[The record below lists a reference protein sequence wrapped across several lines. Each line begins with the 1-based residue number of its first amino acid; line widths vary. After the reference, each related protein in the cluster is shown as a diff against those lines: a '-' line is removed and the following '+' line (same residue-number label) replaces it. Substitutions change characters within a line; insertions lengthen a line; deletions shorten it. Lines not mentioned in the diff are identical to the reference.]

1 MILVEHLTKRYG
13 DKNAVDDISF
23 TVAEGETLVLLGTS
37 GCGKTTT
44 LKMLNRL
51 IEPTSGSITIDG
63 RDVGERPVHELRR
76 DIGYVIQDTG
86 LFPHYTIG
94 ENMALVPRLLGW
106 EASRIQ
112 QRTRELLTMLRLP
125 DSYLNQYPD
134 ALSGGQRQRIGLA
147 RALAADPPVVLMD
160 EPFGALDPVTR
171 VGIRREFRRL
181 DALQRKTI
189 VLVTHDVA
197 EAFELGDRI
206 CLMDQGRIQQ
216 IGLPKELLRKPAND
230 FVRTFFADQRLNLQL
245 QTTLVEDIVPYFRQP
260 AEWPMTMPVGEVLNQ
275 LTDTRLGK
283 ALAAKLLVA
292 FGQYMTHQPL

>member
-1 MILVEHLTKRYG
+1 MIEVEHLTKRFG
-13 DKNAVDDISF
+13 NTKAVDDVSF

-51 IEPTSGSITIDG
+51 IEPTSGTIRING
-63 RDVGERPVHELRR
+63 TDVGGRPVHELRR

-94 ENMALVPRLLGW
+94 ENIATVPRLLGW
-106 EASRIQ
+106 DTTRIQ
-112 QRTRELLTMLRLP
+112 QRTRELLAMLRLP
-125 DSYLNQYPD
+125 ESYLNQFPD
-134 ALSGGQRQRIGLA
+134 QLSGGQRQRVGLA

-197 EAFELGDRI
+197 EAFDLGDRI

-216 IGLPKELLRKPAND
+216 IGPPKDFLTKPANK
-230 FVRTFFADQRLNLQL
+230 FVRSFFADQRLNLQL
-245 QTTLVEDIVPYFRQP
+245 QTITVQDITPHLTYP
-260 AEWPMTMPVGEVLNQ
+260 AGWPLTTSVADVLNGLDETSSGRAQ
-275 LTDTRLGK
+275 SADVMTALGQ
-283 ALAAKLLVA
+283 
-292 FGQYMTHQPL
+292 FMSHQTV

>member
-1 MILVEHLTKRYG
+1 MIRVRDLTKQYG
-13 DKNAVDDISF
+13 DKNAVDGVSF
-23 TVAEGETLVLLGTS
+23 DVAAGETLVLLGTS

-51 IEPTSGSITIDG
+51 VEPTAGSIAIDG
-63 RDVGERPVHELRR
+63 RDIGERPLHELRR

-86 LFPHYTIG
+86 LLPHYTIG
-94 ENMALVPRLLGW
+94 ENIATVPRLLGW
-106 EASRIQ
+106 DANRIR

-125 DSYLNQYPD
+125 DSYLNRYPD
-134 ALSGGQRQRIGLA
+134 ELSGGQRQRVGLA
-147 RALAADPPVVLMD
+147 RALAADPPVILMD

-216 IGLPKELLRKPAND
+216 MGPPKELLSKPANG
-230 FVRTFFADQRLNLQL
+230 FVRDFFADQRLNLQL
-245 QTTLVEDIVPYFRQP
+245 QTTMVQDILPYFP
-260 AEWPMTMPVGEVLNQ
+260 HPSAWPPTMPVGEVLNQ
-275 LTDTRLGK
+275 LTDTKLGN
-283 ALAAKLLVA
+283 ALAAEVLLA
-292 FGQYMTHQPL
+292 LGQYMTHQAA

>member
-1 MILVEHLTKRYG
+1 MIRVEHLTKRYG
-13 DKNAVDDISF
+13 TRNAVDDVSF
-23 TVAEGETLVLLGTS
+23 AVAEGETLVLLGTS

-51 IEPTSGSITIDG
+51 IEPTAGTITMAG
-63 RDVGERPVHELRR
+63 RAIEARPAHELRR

-94 ENMALVPRLLGW
+94 ENIATVPRLLRW
-106 EASRIQ
+106 SPERIR
-112 QRTRELLTMLRLP
+112 QRTHELMAMLRLS
-125 DSYLNQYPD
+125 DSYLTQYPD
-134 ALSGGQRQRIGLA
+134 ALSGGQRQRVGLA

-181 DALQRKTI
+181 EALQRKTI
-189 VLVTHDVA
+189 VLVTHDVT

-216 IGLPKELLRKPAND
+216 IGPPKELLRQPANA
-230 FVRTFFADQRLNLQL
+230 FVQSFFAEQRLILQL
-245 QTTLVEDIVPYFRQP
+245 QTTLLGDIRPFLSHPLDQ
-260 AEWPMTMPVGEVLNQ
+260 ANTMSVGEVLNQ
-275 LTDTRLGK
+275 LAATPANN
-283 ALAAKLLVA
+283 ALSADVLTALSH
-292 FGQYMTHQPL
+292 YMTLPLP

>member
-1 MILVEHLTKRYG
+1 MIRVRNLTKQFG
-13 DKNAVDDISF
+13 DKNAVDDVSF
-23 TVAEGETLVLLGTS
+23 EVAAGETLVLLGTS

-51 IEPTSGSITIDG
+51 VEPTAGSITIDG
-63 RDVGERPVHELRR
+63 RDIGERPLHELRR

-86 LFPHYTIG
+86 LLPHYTIG
-94 ENMALVPRLLGW
+94 ENIATVPRLLGW
-106 EASRIQ
+106 EAKRIR

-125 DSYLNQYPD
+125 DSYLNRYPD
-134 ALSGGQRQRIGLA
+134 ELSGGQRQRVGLA

-216 IGLPKELLRKPAND
+216 MGPPKELLSKPANG
-230 FVRTFFADQRLNLQL
+230 FVRDFFADQRLNLQL
-245 QTTLVEDIVPYFRQP
+245 QTTMVQDILPYFP
-260 AEWPMTMPVGEVLNQ
+260 HPSAWPLTMPVGEVLNQ
-275 LTDTRLGK
+275 LTDTKMGN
-283 ALAAKLLVA
+283 ALAAEVLSAL
-292 FGQYMTHQPL
+292 GQYMTHQAA

>member
-1 MILVEHLTKRYG
+1 MIQVEHLARRFG
-13 DKNAVDDISF
+13 EKNAVDDVSF

-51 IEPTSGSITIDG
+51 IEPTSGTIRINGKDS
-63 RDVGERPVHELRR
+63 EKRPVHELRR

-86 LFPHYTIG
+86 LFPHYTVG
-94 ENMALVPRLLGW
+94 ENIATVPRLLGW
-106 EASRIQ
+106 DATRIQ
-112 QRTRELLTMLRLP
+112 QRTRELLAMLQLP
-125 DSYLNQYPD
+125 ESYLNQFPGQ
-134 ALSGGQRQRIGLA
+134 LSGGQRQRVGLA

-197 EAFELGDRI
+197 EAFDLGDRI
-206 CLMDQGRIQQ
+206 CLMDQGKIQQ
-216 IGLPKELLRKPAND
+216 IGLPKDFLTKPANA
-230 FVRTFFADQRLNLQL
+230 FVRNFFADQRLNLQL
-245 QTTLVEDIVPYFRQP
+245 QTTLIEDVLPYFP
-260 AEWPMTMPVGEVLNQ
+260 HKAEWALAMPVGDVLNQ
-275 LTDTRLGK
+275 LTATRMGN
-283 ALAAKLLVA
+283 ALAADLLAA
-292 FGQYMTHQPL
+292 FGKYITHRGL

>member
-1 MILVEHLTKRYG
+1 MIQVSNLTKQYG
-13 DKNAVDDISF
+13 TANAVDDVSF

-51 IEPTSGSITIDG
+51 IEPTSGRIVISG
-63 RDVGERPVHELRR
+63 RDSRERPVHELRR

-86 LFPHYTIG
+86 LLPHYTIG
-94 ENMALVPRLLGW
+94 ENIATVPRLLGW
-106 EASRIQ
+106 DARRIQ
-112 QRTRELLTMLRLP
+112 ERTRALLAMLRLP
-125 DSYLNQYPD
+125 DSYLQQYPD
-134 ALSGGQRQRIGLA
+134 ALSGGQRQRVGLA

-216 IGLPKELLRKPAND
+216 IGSPKELLNKPAND
-230 FVRTFFADQRLNLQL
+230 FVRSFFADQRLNLYL
-245 QTTLVEDIVPYFRQP
+245 QTTWVQDIADYFPYP
-260 AEWPMTMPVGEVLNQ
+260 VEWPPTMPVAEVLNQ
-275 LTDTRLGK
+275 LTDTKTGN
-283 ALAAKLLVA
+283 ALAAEVLVA
-292 FGQYMTHQPL
+292 VSRYMTRQAV

>member
-1 MILVEHLTKRYG
+1 MIQVENLTRQYG
-13 DKNAVDDISF
+13 DRNVVDRVSF
-23 TVAEGETLVLLGTS
+23 SVAEGETLVLLGTS

-51 IEPTSGSITIDG
+51 IEPTSGTIQVNGSDI
-63 RDVGERPVHELRR
+63 RQQPAHVLRR

-94 ENMALVPRLLGW
+94 ENIATVPRLLGW
-106 EASRIQ
+106 SATQIQ
-112 QRTRELLTMLRLP
+112 QRTRELMTLLKLP
-125 DSYLNQYPD
+125 ESYLNQFPD
-134 ALSGGQRQRIGLA
+134 QLSGGQRQRVGLA

-189 VLVTHDVA
+189 VLVTHDVS

-216 IGLPKELLRKPAND
+216 IGLPKELLGKPANE
-230 FVRTFFADQRLNLQL
+230 FVRRFFADQRLNLQL
-245 QTTLVEDIVPYFRQP
+245 QITTVADIVPYFPRKV
-260 AEWPMTMPVGEVLNQ
+260 EWTPTTPVADVLNQ
-275 LTDTRLGK
+275 LTDTKLGN
-283 ALAAKLLVA
+283 ALAAELLSA
-292 FGQYMTHQPL
+292 LGQYMTHQTA

>member
-1 MILVEHLTKRYG
+1 MIQVEHLARRFG
-13 DKNAVDDISF
+13 EKNAVDDVSF

-51 IEPTSGSITIDG
+51 IEPTSGTIRINGKDS
-63 RDVGERPVHELRR
+63 EKRPVHELRR

-86 LFPHYTIG
+86 LFPHYTVG
-94 ENMALVPRLLGW
+94 ENIATVPRLLGW
-106 EASRIQ
+106 DATRIQ
-112 QRTRELLTMLRLP
+112 KRTRELLAMLQLP
-125 DSYLNQYPD
+125 ESYLNQFPGQ
-134 ALSGGQRQRIGLA
+134 LSGGQRQRVGLA

-197 EAFELGDRI
+197 EAFDLGDRI
-206 CLMDQGRIQQ
+206 CLMDQGKIQQ
-216 IGLPKELLRKPAND
+216 IGLPKDFLTKPANA
-230 FVRTFFADQRLNLQL
+230 FVRNFFADQRLNLQL
-245 QTTLVEDIVPYFRQP
+245 QTTLIEDVLPYFP
-260 AEWPMTMPVGEVLNQ
+260 HKAEWALAMPVGDVLNQ
-275 LTDTRLGK
+275 LTATRMGN
-283 ALAAKLLVA
+283 ALAADLLAA
-292 FGQYMTHQPL
+292 FGKYITHRGL